1 MKDLLLF
8 EFKKITKILYF
19 MMMLLALIAFVSFFF
34 IYSYVHTAR
43 VDDYIYNNE
52 AIKSSHQL
60 SIDELSNTEEDRAT
74 NKEDIK
80 FFRGEMEEID
90 MLSESARNH
99 DWENIIRY
107 EIASS
112 EETVKVLPS
121 QSEENVY
128 TWPTHF
134 TNEVVMEKNKWLLE
148 HHIKP
153 VLPIHSFS
161 EITAYDRVFNTAID
175 EQIAYE
181 FFNKYDSSS
190 IYFLFL
196 LVENGLT
203 IGGAIFF
210 LFLFG
215 SMITREGLG
224 RNGPIH
230 FLATMPLK
238 RWKIIWSKLITTI
251 LLTFFV
257 LFATILWGTLLG
269 IVFDR
274 FGDWGYPV
282 LIYEPDF
289 SFRFIEMGNFILLS
303 LLLFLS
309 LLIFCY
315 SWLFLYSVLLK
326 QTFMTIVLT
335 IITVGS
341 GYLLSGSDIAIT
353 QELAPFN
360 PFHYF
365 HITEVITMEYA
376 FNAENYNFT
385 MWNGIISL
393 FIFSLIII
401 LVAFLLFRRKAK

>member
-1 MKDLLLF
+1 MQT
-8 EFKKITKILYF
+8 E
-19 MMMLLALIAFVSFFF
+19 
-34 IYSYVHTAR
+34 R
-43 VDDYIYNNE
+43 VDGYIYKNE
-52 AIKSSHQL
+52 TLKSSYQL
-60 SIDELSNTEEDRAT
+60 SIDELSSTEEDRAA
-74 NKEDIK
+74 NKEDIES
-80 FFRGEMEEID
+80 FLEEMEEID
-90 MLSESARNH
+90 MLSEAARNH
-99 DWENIIRY
+99 DWETIIHY

-112 EETVKVLPS
+112 EEIVKGIPS
-121 QSEENVY
+121 QAEENTY

-134 TNEVVMEKNKWLLE
+134 TNEVVIERNKWLLA
-148 HHIKP
+148 HNIQP
-153 VLPIHSFS
+153 VLPIHNAS

-257 LFATILWGTLLG
+257 LLATILWGTLLG

-274 FGDWGYPV
+274 FGDWDYPV

-309 LLIFCY
+309 VLIFCY

-335 IITVGS
+335 IITGGS

-365 HITEVITMEYA
+365 HITEIITMEYA
-376 FNAENYNFT
+376 FNAENYDFNIR
-385 MWNGIISL
+385 NGILSLLIS
-393 FIFSLIII
+393 SSII
-401 LVAFLLFRRKAK
+401 LFASFILFRRKAK

>member
-1 MKDLLLF
+1 M
-8 EFKKITKILYF
+8 
-19 MMMLLALIAFVSFFF
+19 
-34 IYSYVHTAR
+34 YSYVQTER
-43 VDDYIYNNE
+43 VDGYIYKNE
-52 AIKSSHQL
+52 TLKSSYQL
-60 SIDELSNTEEDRAT
+60 SIDELSSTEEDRAA
-74 NKEDIK
+74 NKEDIES
-80 FFRGEMEEID
+80 FLEEMEEID
-90 MLSESARNH
+90 MLSEAARNH
-99 DWENIIRY
+99 DWETIIHY

-112 EETVKVLPS
+112 EEIVKGIPS
-121 QSEENVY
+121 QAEENTY

-134 TNEVVMEKNKWLLE
+134 TNEVVIERNKWLLA
-148 HHIKP
+148 HNIQP
-153 VLPIHSFS
+153 VLPIHNAS

-257 LFATILWGTLLG
+257 LLATILWGTLLG

-274 FGDWGYPV
+274 FGDWDYPV

-309 LLIFCY
+309 VLIFCY

-335 IITVGS
+335 IITGGS

-365 HITEVITMEYA
+365 HITEIITMEYA
-376 FNAENYNFT
+376 FNAENYDFNIR
-385 MWNGIISL
+385 NGILSLLIS
-393 FIFSLIII
+393 SSII
-401 LVAFLLFRRKAK
+401 LFASFILFRRKAK